1 MNMTASLGLALALL
15 LSAGFG
21 ANALAQKTYRCGS
34 VYQQYPC
41 ELSDG
46 KGEVGTGGA
55 GTGGVGTGGSAGAVL
70 ESVEA
75 RQRRERCE
83 RAYRDRDENDAQ
95 VKSAGSQITLE
106 ALGTQR
112 RVFEAEIRRVC
123 G

>member
-1 MNMTASLGLALALL
+1 MNVTTAARLALALL

-21 ANALAQKTYRCGS
+21 ASALAQKTYRCGS

-46 KGEVGTGGA
+46 KGGVGTGG
-55 GTGGVGTGGSAGAVL
+55 VDTGGSAGAAL

-106 ALGTQR
+106 ALVTQR
-112 RVFEAEIRRVC
+112 RIVEAEIRRVC

>member
-1 MNMTASLGLALALL
+1 MNMTAAFGMALALL
-15 LSAGFG
+15 LSAGVG
-21 ANALAQKTYRCGS
+21 ASALAQKTYRCGS

-46 KGEVGTGGA
+46 KEGA
-55 GTGGVGTGGSAGAVL
+55 GTGGSAGAVL

-95 VKSAGSQITLE
+95 LKSAGSQITLE

-112 RVFEAEIRRVC
+112 RVVEAEIRRVC

>member
-1 MNMTASLGLALALL
+1 MNVTATSRLALALL

-21 ANALAQKTYRCGS
+21 ASALAQKPYRCGS
-34 VYQQYPC
+34 AYQQYPC

-46 KGEVGTGGA
+46 KG
-55 GTGGVGTGGSAGAVL
+55 GVGTGGLAGTAQ

-75 RQRRERCE
+75 RERRERCE

-95 VKSAGSQITLE
+95 AKSAGSRTTLE

-112 RVFEAEIRRVC
+112 RIVDAEIRRVC